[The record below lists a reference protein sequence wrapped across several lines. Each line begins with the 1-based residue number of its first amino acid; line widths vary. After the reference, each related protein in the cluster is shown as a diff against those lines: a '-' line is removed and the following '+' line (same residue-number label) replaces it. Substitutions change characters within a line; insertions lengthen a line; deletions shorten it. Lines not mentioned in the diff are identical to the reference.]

1 MSTDLLEGRVAEL
14 EARAQRLVL
23 AGDDRDGW
31 GAWRNLLE
39 LRLMQQ
45 QDNERALLTE
55 VVATLQRDFQETVKA
70 AIETAL
76 ARRIRGTYDPKAEY
90 CANDLVAKD
99 GASFVAKRND
109 PGPLPGD
116 GWQLLARQGQRGIAG
131 ERGAP
136 GRDAPTITSWVVDR
150 EHFVVI
156 RSCRTAGKVR
166 RLSCARFSSK
176 SRTAQR
182 REGGCAM
189 NDPVLLE
196 ARIRVQVA
204 LLRELAAKTALEW
217 TRATARERYAN
228 SGNPILQALA
238 RRMPPLLPPSVD

>member
-45 QDNERALLTE
+45 QDNERAVLTE
-55 VVATLQRDFQETVKA
+55 VIASLQREFEATVKA

-76 ARRIRGTYDPKAEY
+76 ARRIKGTHDPKAEY
-90 CANDLVAKD
+90 FANDLVATD
-99 GASFVAKRND
+99 GASFVAKRNN

-116 GWQLLARQGQRGIAG
+116 GWQLLARQGQRGVAG

-136 GRDAPTITSWVVDR
+136 GRDAPRITGWIVDR
-150 EHFVVI
+150 STYRV
-156 RSCRTAGKVR
+156 TP
-166 RLSCARFSSK
+166 RLSDN
-176 SRTAQR
+176 TL
-182 REGGCAM
+182 G
-189 NDPVLLE
+189 P
-196 ARIRVQVA
+196 
-204 LLRELAAKTALEW
+204 ALELGELF
-217 TRATARERYAN
+217 AQGETA
-228 SGNPILQALA
+228 
-238 RRMPPLLPPSVD
+238 

>member
-1 MSTDLLEGRVAEL
+1 MATDLLEGRVAEL

-39 LRLMQQ
+39 LRLMQH

-55 VVATLQRDFQETVKA
+55 IVARLQRDFQETVKA

-76 ARRIRGTYDPKAEY
+76 ARRIRGTHDPKAEY
-90 CANDLVAKD
+90 CANDMVAKD
-99 GASFVAKRND
+99 GGTFIARRNN

-136 GRDAPTITSWVVDR
+136 GRDARQITGWIVDR
-150 EHFVVI
+150 SNYRI
-156 RSCRTAGKVR
+156 TPRMSDNTLGA
-166 RLSCARFSSK
+166 A
-176 SRTAQR
+176 
-182 REGGCAM
+182 
-189 NDPVLLE
+189 LE
-196 ARIRVQVA
+196 
-204 LLRELAAKTALEW
+204 LRELFEPSEDSTA
-217 TRATARERYAN
+217 T
-228 SGNPILQALA
+228 
-238 RRMPPLLPPSVD
+238 

>member
-90 CANDLVAKD
+90 FANDLVAKD
-99 GASFVAKRND
+99 GASFVAKRNN

-116 GWQLLARQGQRGIAG
+116 GWQLLARQGQRGVAG

-136 GRDAPTITSWVVDR
+136 GRDAPRITGWIVDR
-150 EHFVVI
+150 SNFRI
-156 RSCRTAGKVR
+156 TPRCRPRTR
-166 RLSCARFSSK
+166 IAR
-176 SRTAQR
+176 
-182 REGGCAM
+182 
-189 NDPVLLE
+189 V
-196 ARIRVQVA
+196 
-204 LLRELAAKTALEW
+204 
-217 TRATARERYAN
+217 TRALDLRDRPT
-228 SGNPILQALA
+228 
-238 RRMPPLLPPSVD
+238 